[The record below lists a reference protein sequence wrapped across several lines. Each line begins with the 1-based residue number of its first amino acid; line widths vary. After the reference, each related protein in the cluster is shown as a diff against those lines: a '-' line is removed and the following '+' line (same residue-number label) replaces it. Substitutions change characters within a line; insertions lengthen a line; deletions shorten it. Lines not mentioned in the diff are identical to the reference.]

1 MLALVVLAAGRGS
14 RMKSELPK
22 VLHPVLGS
30 PLLDFALEKG
40 EELAVDESV
49 VVVGWGRE
57 AIEAHYEKHHGG
69 GTPNAGRKISW
80 AVQDEQLGTGHAA
93 HIGVEA
99 ISAKDAEGVLILN
112 GDLPLLDSETI
123 RRLVETH
130 RENGHAATVLT
141 CHKDDPTGFGRV
153 VRAESGQV
161 VNIVE
166 EPDCDDET
174 RAIPDVNV
182 GTYVFSIEAFR
193 KYYDRIGTD
202 NEQNEYYLTDVVV
215 EASKD
220 GAKVGTVAVA
230 DERETAQVN
239 CQKELAVAQAIL
251 KERIIDELFD
261 KGVRIDDPASCYIE
275 RGVEVAAGAHIHPFC
290 VLRKGT
296 VIEAGAHVGPF
307 AHLRP
312 GSHLGAGSKVGNFCE
327 LKNTDLGPGAKV
339 NHLSYVGDG
348 DVGAQVNIGA
358 GTIFANYDG
367 KKKHRT
373 VVKDGAFIGSGT
385 VLVAPVTVGEGAS
398 TGAGSVVL
406 RGRDVEDGQTVVG
419 MPAQVLENK
428 SLEKKTLD
436 KSQKQET

>member
-1 MLALVVLAAGRGS
+1 M
-14 RMKSELPK
+14 
-22 VLHPVLGS
+22 
-30 PLLDFALEKG
+30 
-40 EELAVDESV
+40 
-49 VVVGWGRE
+49 
-57 AIEAHYEKHHGG
+57 
-69 GTPNAGRKISW
+69 
-80 AVQDEQLGTGHAA
+80 
-93 HIGVEA
+93 
-99 ISAKDAEGVLILN
+99 
-112 GDLPLLDSETI
+112 
-123 RRLVETH
+123 
-130 RENGHAATVLT
+130 
-141 CHKDDPTGFGRV
+141 
-153 VRAESGQV
+153 
-161 VNIVE
+161 
-166 EPDCDDET
+166 
-174 RAIPDVNV
+174 
-182 GTYVFSIEAFR
+182 
-193 KYYDRIGTD
+193 
-202 NEQNEYYLTDVVV
+202 
-215 EASKD
+215 
-220 GAKVGTVAVA
+220 
-230 DERETAQVN
+230 
-239 CQKELAVAQAIL
+239 
-251 KERIIDELFD
+251 
-261 KGVRIDDPASCYIE
+261 
-275 RGVEVAAGAHIHPFC
+275 
-290 VLRKGT
+290 
-296 VIEAGAHVGPF
+296 IEAGAHVGPF